1 MGSLGTLVKHPDD
14 LYPLLKLKMA
24 VRQAGKQIPPEP
36 HWAFCFSMLHKVS
49 RSFALVIQQ
58 LHPKLRNAFLNQRM
72 GSLGAVLKL
81 PNDLYPLLKLKNMA
95 ARYAGKHILILEPRR
110 SFCFS
115 SSMIHKFSRCA
126 ILASEL
132 AKHPNEFYPLL
143 KLKMAARH
151 AGKHVQSAEHN
162 WVFCFSILF
171 NISSFAI
178 LAPLLDYELKK
189 FVSIF
194 SPKNRKKM
202 KRNV

>member
-58 LHPKLRNAFLNQRM
+58 LHPKLRNA
-72 GSLGAVLKL
+72 
-81 PNDLYPLLKLKNMA
+81 LKNMA

-189 FVSIF
+189 FLLTTKASSCQLPPEISLPSLVEGT
-194 SPKNRKKM
+194 
-202 KRNV
+202 